1 MSLPRDSFI
10 ARYSQP
16 SSMSVSADSDS
27 APMSQSDSE
36 GEADLPEEEKP
47 MFPYER
53 LYHSAQ
59 DKADI
64 EDKPEIEREAILA
77 DRNEQLERYEQ
88 NIALRRLMQSRAKDS
103 KDASK
108 KKRKASAADLDEGQ
122 RKSSRQRT
130 KADSGNALAA
140 YKKQRE
146 DKALLEERRKSGKP
160 EPRKDPLLDD
170 YSDADAEAESD
181 NDYDHRDDRKRQRRT
196 QSPLPPKD
204 DPAAELADVQ
214 RIRIG
219 RENFAQ
225 VCYNPGFEE
234 TVTNCYV
241 RVCLGPGR
249 TQGQM
254 EYRLCSI
261 KGLQEGKPYAIEGPN
276 HKSVLVNKYVLA
288 AHGKATKVWSFL
300 ECSNSRFTDDEWRR
314 YRLTMANEDCRM
326 PTKGQINAKLDQI
339 NRLIHHRF
347 SDAEISNKLKAQ
359 SALVDMVN
367 RTAEKK
373 ELKKKIEDAE
383 EEGDDD
389 LVRELEDQL
398 LNIVPMK
405 LAYQSSSQSNQ
416 TQRPN
421 TEGDRLAELNRRN
434 QRQTTE
440 NIQKAAML
448 KRRAYKK
455 KQDAEKLTVPSQNK
469 SLDDDLFGSA
479 SDISRAGTPVN
490 GGSRAGTPAR
500 SVLGNGSDIPRSG
513 TPLSMRTGGETK
525 KGLPV
530 IKKSKRDD
538 EVLQGLDL
546 GIDIEI

>member
-1 MSLPRDSFI
+1 
-10 ARYSQP
+10 
-16 SSMSVSADSDS
+16 
-27 APMSQSDSE
+27 MSQSDSE
-36 GEADLPEEEKP
+36 GEADLPEEKP

-53 LYHSAQ
+53 LYLSAQ

-77 DRNEQLERYEQ
+77 ERNEQLERHEQ

-122 RKSSRQRT
+122 RKSSRQRG

-181 NDYDHRDDRKRQRRT
+181 NDYDRDDRKRRKRT
-196 QSPLPPKD
+196 PSPLPPKD
-204 DPAAELADVQ
+204 DPVAELADVQ

-234 TVTNCYV
+234 TITNCYV

-249 TQGQM
+249 IPGQN

-261 KGLQEGKPYAIEGPN
+261 KGLQEGRPYVIEGPN
-276 HKSVLVNKYVLA
+276 QKTVLVNKYVLA
-288 AHGKATKVWSFL
+288 AHGKATKTWSFI

-326 PTKGQINAKLDQI
+326 PTRGQINAKLDQI
-339 NRLIHHRF
+339 NKLIHHRF
-347 SDAEISNKLKAQ
+347 TDAEISNKLKAQ
-359 SALVDMVN
+359 NALADMVN
-367 RTAEKK
+367 RTTEKK
-373 ELKKKIEDAE
+373 ELKEKIGDAE
-383 EEGDDD
+383 ERGDDE

-405 LAYQSSSQSNQ
+405 LAFGTSIQPNQ
-416 TQRPN
+416 AQRTN

-455 KQDAEKLTVPSQNK
+455 KLEADRLTVPSK
-469 SLDDDLFGSA
+469 TLDEDLFGSA

-490 GGSRAGTPAR
+490 GSRAGTPAR
-500 SVLGNGSDIPRSG
+500 SALGNGNDIPRSG
-513 TPLSMRTGGETK
+513 TPLSLRTGGETK